1 MKREISMTGRTKTF
15 VVVALLSGFA
25 LLFAGTAAQAQAPA
39 ESPAVC
45 LYAFSKNL
53 CSSALSG
60 GTWGLPFCTTGSGG
74 TGCNNL
80 VGTGVNFRG
89 PLTNHG
95 GRCGDDPTALAP
107 CDEAPDF
114 IGTLVAD
121 VDVRTQRHTPCK
133 ARGSWEGAFRLV
145 DVLGVSFASGNLVA
159 TMGMGTHRKTEC
171 TGASCSQDC
180 ETCHDA
186 KVISHAY
193 DWQIGSEGTLKGRV
207 QSGKYA
213 GCSFTASF
221 QGDFTANGDSRG
233 PQTPNTTWPYCG
245 TLEGVLE
252 CPCPQ

>member
-1 MKREISMTGRTKTF
+1 MTRRKRTSA
-15 VVVALLSGFA
+15 VVALLSGCA
-25 LLFAGTAAQAQAPA
+25 LLLLAGPAAAQDAPA
-39 ESPAVC
+39 IC

-53 CSSALSG
+53 CSASLSG
-60 GTWGLPFCTTGSGG
+60 GTWGLPFCTTGGG

-80 VGTGVNFRG
+80 FGNSAAFRG

-95 GRCGDDPTALAP
+95 GRCGEDPLALAP

-114 IGTLVAD
+114 IGTLDAT

-133 ARGSWEGAFRLV
+133 ARGSWDGSFRLI
-145 DVLGVSFASGNLVA
+145 DPTGVAFANGNLVA
-159 TMGMGTHRKTEC
+159 TMGMGTHRKSEC
-171 TGASCSQDC
+171 TGPSCGHQC
-180 ETCHDA
+180 ESCHDA
-186 KVISHAY
+186 QVVSHNY

-207 QSGKYA
+207 LAGRYA
-213 GCSFTASF
+213 GCTFTASF

-233 PQTPNTTWPYCG
+233 PQTPNSDWRYCG